1 MQINWKVRFK
11 NPVFWIQVVSIT
23 VLTLISGMG
32 MKWEEMTSWPILFG
46 TLSSAVM
53 NPVTVVAVLVA
64 WWTAV
69 TDPTTRGT
77 SDSTLALTYD
87 EPAPSIGGDE

>member
-1 MQINWKVRFK
+1 M
-11 NPVFWIQVVSIT
+11 SIT
-23 VLTLISGMG
+23 VLTLIGGMG
-32 MKWEEMTSWPILFG
+32 AKWEDMTSWPILFD
-46 TLSSAVM
+46 TLMGALM

-77 SDSTLALTYD
+77 SDSALALTYE
-87 EPAPSIGGDE
+87 EPAHSVYNEGGEE